1 MNVVTTKLCRLVWV
15 GPESC
20 NVDLIKRRLDDLKQ
34 EATIHMGKLEASNL
48 DFDIRKCHSTATAAL
63 VSN

>member
-20 NVDLIKRRLDDLKQ
+20 YVDLKRRLDDLKQ
-34 EATIHMGKLEASNL
+34 EAIIDMGKLETSNM
-48 DFDIRKCHSTATAAL
+48 DFDIRKRHTAATNAL